1 MEPKEI
7 ETDGQMLQWMNE
19 EWLRVLVRMWDAV
32 GRPVEAQRLD
42 AYKRALGMVPIGLL
56 ELAVAQALRENGSY
70 QTIPTPGAVWSAVL
84 DDLGHPHDIQLA
96 IERWQEECWSRYV
109 HPFGMHIETVPEKQ

>member
-1 MEPKEI
+1 MEPDEI

-56 ELAVAQALRENGSY
+56 ELAVARALRENGSY

-84 DDLGHPHDIQLA
+84 DELGRPHDVKGA
-96 IERWQEECWSRYV
+96 IECWKEESWSRFCR
-109 HPFGMHIETVPEKQ
+109 PFALAAETKQEQS